1 MDPEFMT
8 RYLREDAAEPDTHR
22 ARSVDAEPDIDS
34 EPDVTMVSDLESVAP
49 YQAQLPPHD
58 DLVSWPSISGEQSSS
73 GAANDSQFHHEMR
86 PMAPPSLEGGQY
98 EVPHHNQRQ
107 HHAEIGGMPMPNG
120 AARASAPNPLAA
132 SGSGVAGRPAQY
144 EDEWEGSSTLFGAP
158 ASSVPAPLRAEDVV
172 PTRKI
177 PPDMGWR
184 KAVYVGSGHTVN
196 LGAGPAENQLRD
208 QIALIKTNIPGNY
221 QVAVLGLRGG
231 VGKTRT
237 TAGIGTAYAS
247 YRTEPVICIDANP
260 CYGTLGRVVD
270 PSTTSTI
277 REFLAD
283 ADVTTYPKARQY
295 TGKNE
300 QGLEVLAANQNVANP
315 LFLAADR
322 FDAIMARTCR
332 FYQLSMI
339 DCGPIIEHPV
349 MEAILHTADALV
361 IVGTMNYDGAIG
373 AETTINW
380 LAAHNFHELLRRSV
394 LILNDVH
401 DSADKTFVTKVRET
415 MGRRVGGVTTV
426 PFDAHLRDGA
436 VLDFDALKRTTR
448 LAYIELAA
456 WLAQG
461 FQSARAAAR

>member
-8 RYLREDAAEPDTHR
+8 RYLPEDADDPGGDAFRSVEAEPDVGAEPDVAEVSEPAVGERYAAEPP
-22 ARSVDAEPDIDS
+22 ARGHTPA
-34 EPDVTMVSDLESVAP
+34 
-49 YQAQLPPHD
+49 
-58 DLVSWPSISGEQSSS
+58 WPATSGEQSLVAAADDPRFTHVVQPSPRPQWMEGEQFA
-73 GAANDSQFHHEMR
+73 GAHRQPRQQYEIDEMAMTNGSPR
-86 PMAPPSLEGGQY
+86 PTAPAPPMSESVGDERPLRHDGQWDGGTTY
-98 EVPHHNQRQ
+98 F
-107 HHAEIGGMPMPNG
+107 
-120 AARASAPNPLAA
+120 
-132 SGSGVAGRPAQY
+132 GSP
-144 EDEWEGSSTLFGAP
+144 T
-158 ASSVPAPLRAEDVV
+158 SSVPTPLRAEDVV
-172 PTRKI
+172 PMRKV

-184 KAVYVGSGHTVN
+184 KAVYVGSAHTVN
-196 LGAGPAENQLRD
+196 LGAGPAEKQLRD

-270 PSTTSTI
+270 PSTPSSI

-283 ADVTTYPKARQY
+283 TDVSTYPKARQH

-315 LFLAADR
+315 LFLGADR
-322 FDAIMARTCR
+322 FDAVMARVCR

-339 DCGPIIEHPV
+339 DCGPTIEHPV
-349 MEAILHTADALV
+349 MEAILHSADALV

-401 DSADKTFVTKVRET
+401 ASADKAFVTKVRET
-415 MGRRVGGVTTV
+415 MGRRVGGVTTI
-426 PFDAHLRDGA
+426 PFDVHLRDGA
-436 VLDFDALKRTTR
+436 VLDFDALKRATQ

-461 FQSARAAAR
+461 FQSARAGAR

>member
-8 RYLREDAAEPDTHR
+8 RYLPEGADEPDGVTV
-22 ARSVDAEPDIDS
+22 RSLDTEPDVDPEPDIAVVS
-34 EPDVTMVSDLESVAP
+34 EPEARELYPAPAESRGHAP
-49 YQAQLPPHD
+49 AWL
-58 DLVSWPSISGEQSSS
+58 STSGE
-73 GAANDSQFHHEMR
+73 H
-86 PMAPPSLEGGQY
+86 
-98 EVPHHNQRQ
+98 
-107 HHAEIGGMPMPNG
+107 NG
-120 AARASAPNPLAA
+120 AAAATDGRQPDSFATPPTPAFRGGNNQYARAHQAQRASDFGGMEVTNGQARTEA
-132 SGSGVAGRPAQY
+132 
-144 EDEWEGSSTLFGAP
+144 SSTPAMPDYPGEGRRTQLDQQWDGGATHFGSP
-158 ASSVPAPLRAEDVV
+158 ASSVPMPLRAEDVV
-172 PTRKI
+172 PTRKV

-184 KAVYVGSGHTVN
+184 KAVYVGSGHAVN
-196 LGAGPAENQLRD
+196 LGAGPGEKQLRD

-270 PSTTSTI
+270 PSAPSTI

-283 ADVTTYPKARQY
+283 ADVSTYPKARQY

-315 LFLAADR
+315 LFLGAEC
-322 FDAIMARTCR
+322 FDAIMARISR

-339 DCGPIIEHPV
+339 DCGPTIEHPV
-349 MEAILHTADALV
+349 MEAILHSADALV
-361 IVGTMNYDGAIG
+361 VVGTMNYDGAIG

-415 MGRRVGGVTTV
+415 MGRRVGGVTTI
-426 PFDAHLRDGA
+426 PFDEHLRDGA

-461 FQSARAAAR
+461 FQSARAEAR